1 MDTSHMTVK
10 QVWYSLAFILTAF
23 WLMAIGAGM
32 TAAKLLAGGG
42 L

>member
-1 MDTSHMTVK
+1 MDHTRFSIK
-10 QVWYSLAFILTAF
+10 QIWYSLAFILTAF